1 VLGYS
6 PLQAGLVFLVF
17 SAILAIVDSFAG
29 RLAAAAGAR
38 LPMAAGMAL
47 CALAFLLLSLI
58 RPTSGLAIV
67 IVALLV
73 AGVGQALAYTVS
85 TTGGM
90 AAIPEAKAGA
100 ASGILSMIRL
110 LGAVFGV
117 AVAGALFKALE
128 NGRLAELLAAA
139 GASLDAS
146 ERAEIRR
153 LLSGSAAAEA
163 ELARLAPSVAGQ
175 VDRVVRE
182 AFVYALDGAML
193 LCMFVSVAG
202 VLAAFLV
209 AERVSRSEQP
219 IAHLPDTGTPKPEV

>member
-1 VLGYS
+1 
-6 PLQAGLVFLVF
+6 
-17 SAILAIVDSFAG
+17 
-29 RLAAAAGAR
+29 
-38 LPMAAGMAL
+38 
-47 CALAFLLLSLI
+47 
-58 RPTSGLAIV
+58 
-67 IVALLV
+67 
-73 AGVGQALAYTVS
+73 VGQALAYTVS

-117 AVAGALFKALE
+117 AVAGALFKVLE

-153 LLSGSAAAEA
+153 LLSVSAAAEA

-193 LCMFVSVAG
+193 LVYVRLGGRCPCGFPGGRESLSIRATHRS
-202 VLAAFLV
+202 LARHRDAK
-209 AERVSRSEQP
+209 A
-219 IAHLPDTGTPKPEV
+219 